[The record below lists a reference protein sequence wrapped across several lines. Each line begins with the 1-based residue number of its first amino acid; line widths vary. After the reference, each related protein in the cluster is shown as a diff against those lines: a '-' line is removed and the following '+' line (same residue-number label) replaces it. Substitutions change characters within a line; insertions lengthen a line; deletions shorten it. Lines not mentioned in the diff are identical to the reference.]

1 VTTPALVRAAEPL
14 TPREREVALLAGAGA
29 TSREVAARLGVSVRT
44 VDNHLASIYRKAGIG
59 GRHELGEL
67 FADPGAG
74 QR

>member
-1 VTTPALVRAAEPL
+1 V
-14 TPREREVALLAGAGA
+14 LLAGAGA

-67 FADPGAG
+67 FTDPSVAE
-74 QR
+74 R